1 MRAKRGPWYLLTG
14 LFIGFIL
21 GVLYAWVIQPVEY
34 IDTAPSSLRPDFK
47 EQYRAMI
54 AVAYL
59 ANSDLVRARA
69 RLELL
74 GDEDIFRAVAEQAQR
89 QLAEGEKL
97 EEARALGILA
107 IDLGQ
112 GVPGAALTRT
122 PQTLSSEPAFTPLVL
137 SPSPRQPSPTGFT
150 PQPTA
155 VISPTASSFPTLLSP
170 SATMTATDF
179 SLVRNEEVCASPLL
193 APLIIVEVRDAEG
206 NPLAGVLVIVT
217 WEDHEERF
225 YTGLKPEKGLG
236 YADFTLTPGRVYAL
250 RLGESG
256 TPIYGLFAV
265 ECQDAQGNPY
275 WGAWL
280 LEFVQH

>member
-137 SPSPRQPSPTGFT
+137 SPSPRQPSPPGFT

-155 VISPTASSFPTLLSP
+155 VISPTASSLPTLLSP

-179 SLVRNEEVCASPLL
+179 SLVRKEEVCASPLL

-256 TPIYGLFAV
+256 TPIYGLSAV